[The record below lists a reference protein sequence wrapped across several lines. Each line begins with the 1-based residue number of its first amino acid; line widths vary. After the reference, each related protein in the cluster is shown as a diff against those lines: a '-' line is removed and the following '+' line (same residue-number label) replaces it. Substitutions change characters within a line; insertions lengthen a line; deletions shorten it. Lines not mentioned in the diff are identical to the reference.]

1 MIPLNDHVSQ
11 KGLDKTM
18 PYEGKVVDNNDPRK
32 LGQIRVR
39 VKGIMDSMEDNE
51 LPWARPRFNH
61 KEGLKGGTG
70 ANVYGHMHVP
80 QRGAK
85 VNLYFPTGQ
94 PYEAMYDTDVRMGE
108 NDTLPEF
115 LINYP
120 HRVGFRMSHG
130 LQLIIDR
137 STNEMFLI
145 NPGDMNLTVMGDLNQ
160 HVIGNQQLI
169 VSGDKGDIPDYILND
184 PAMVAKALSPDPKKR
199 IKFKGLLGGSA
210 GNQHTEISGNQT
222 TIVKGNRK
230 TIVQGSDTLEV
241 KKSLNI
247 EVSADATINGSTI
260 DLN

>member
-1 MIPLNDHVSQ
+1 MMPLNNHVGQ

-18 PYEGKVVDNNDPRK
+18 PYEGTVVDNNDPRK
-32 LGQIRVR
+32 IAQIRVR
-39 VKGIMDSMEDNE
+39 VAGIMDSMDDSE
-51 LPWARPRFNH
+51 LPWARPRFRH
-61 KEGLKGGTG
+61 SEGLKGGEG
-70 ANVYGHMHVP
+70 VNIFGHMAVP

-94 PYEAMYDTDVRMGE
+94 PYEATYDTDVRMGE

-137 STNEMFLI
+137 STSEMFLI

-160 HVIGNQQLI
+160 QVIGNQQLI
-169 VSGDKGDIPDYILND
+169 VSGNKGDIPDYILND
-184 PAMVAKALSPDPKKR
+184 PVLVAKALTPDPKGR

-222 TIVKGNRK
+222 TLVKGNRK
-230 TIVQGSDTLEV
+230 TIVQGTDTLEV
-241 KKSLNI
+241 KKSMKI
-247 EVSADATINGSTI
+247 EVSSDVTVNGSI
-260 DLN
+260 INLN